1 MLRYRPLRGI
11 NTIGRTLKKTP
22 KRYPGQQ
29 GVIPPET
36 NSALVAAMEDVLAAP
51 GRAST
56 IRIVACLPGR
66 VVQANHRSASIR
78 KHINSYESFVIQEK

>member
-1 MLRYRPLRGI
+1 MLRFRPLRGI

-22 KRYPGQQ
+22 KRYPGLQ

-56 IRIVACLPGR
+56 IRIVAW
-66 VVQANHRSASIR
+66 SAWTSCPS
-78 KHINSYESFVIQEK
+78 NSSLSVYPQTS

>member
-1 MLRYRPLRGI
+1 MLRFRPLRGI

-36 NSALVAAMEDVLAAP
+36 NSALLAAMEDVLAAP

-56 IRIVACLPGR
+56 IRDCRLVCMDELSKQLIAQCLS
-66 VVQANHRSASIR
+66 ANILNLLNRL
-78 KHINSYESFVIQEK
+78 